1 MITIFHVPNTRGFR
15 VIWLC
20 EELGEPYQL
29 EKVDFSAEYRAGADW
44 RRMNPVGKVPVMT
57 DGDVKLFESGAIV
70 QYLLDRRG
78 DGLLQPPRG
87 TSEHGLYLQWCWFAE
102 ATFSRMTG
110 EIANHKRAFA
120 DAPIEPVLEEMR
132 NRARDC
138 MRALDEAV
146 HGKQFLLGDT
156 FSAAD
161 IMMGYCA
168 QSFSRNV
175 GDEIPPNAAAW
186 WERMQARPA
195 FQAAVAAN
203 RMK

>member
-29 EKVDFSAEYRAGADW
+29 VKVDFSAEYRAGADW

-57 DGDVKLFESGAIV
+57 DGDLKLFESGAMV
-70 QYLLDRRG
+70 QYLLDRR
-78 DGLLQPPRG
+78 DDDLLQPPRG
-87 TSEHGLYLQWCWFAE
+87 TKEHGLYLQWCWFAE

-110 EIANHKRAFA
+110 ELANHKRAFA
-120 DAPIEPVLEEMR
+120 GGLIEPVMEEMR

-138 MRALDEAV
+138 MRALDDEV
-146 HGKQFLLGDT
+146 RDKQYLLGDS

-175 GDEIPPNAAAW
+175 GDDIPANAAAW
-186 WERMQARPA
+186 WERIQARPA